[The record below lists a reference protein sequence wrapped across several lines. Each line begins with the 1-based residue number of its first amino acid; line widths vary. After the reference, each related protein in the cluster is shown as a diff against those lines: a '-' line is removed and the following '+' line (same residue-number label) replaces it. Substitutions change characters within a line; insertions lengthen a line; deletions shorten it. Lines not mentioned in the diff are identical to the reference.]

1 MKLVFEVP
9 DQALQDFGKQVIE
22 QEIKDS
28 LKWLY
33 LRRSCVVMAENLRT
47 TWKESDYEAKLAEI
61 RAETWQE
68 YKQDLEL

>member
-1 MKLVFEVP
+1 MTVVFEIP
-9 DQALQDFGKQVIE
+9 DRVLLDFGKQALE
-22 QEIKDS
+22 QEMQDS

-33 LRRSCVVMAENLRT
+33 LRRNFAILAKGLQA
-47 TWKESDYEAKLAEI
+47 TWQESDYEKELSEI

>member
-22 QEIKDS
+22 KEVKDS

-47 TWKESDYEAKLAEI
+47 TWQESDYETKLAEI